1 MLSKV
6 KLLNVL
12 LCCWIGICATS
23 CSITK
28 HLNEDDKVLKKV
40 KLKLDTDQKFSNK
53 RILEDRLYQL
63 SKQKPNTYLLGMPY
77 KVWLYNLRYEKYQT
91 DTLNFQIRNKVV
103 EQPTVFDSVSAAESV
118 QNIRGYLINRG
129 YFYSEV
135 NYSVKYRRKQFARLK
150 YNVKT
155 GNGFYI
161 NNVNFTTDS
170 TLNAQEFSIIN
181 NDLKKKS
188 LLLKRSQY
196 SHTIIGEERLRIV
209 TEMRN
214 KGYYHFGT
222 NNLTFILDT
231 LQSSVRLDD
240 EDSLTLDDKTIEFRR
255 RKRININALIHPSK
269 DSLAFQQFRFGSVT
283 VYPDYSENNMEYKEE
298 NILTNKQS
306 NIVFKYHNKY
316 INTGIL
322 EKKIFIKPG
331 NVYSE
336 NAYNQTIRQLND
348 LGIFQYVRILIEP
361 VMKDGIP
368 TLELDCKII
377 MGASPRYDFSTN
389 VEVSGG
395 DLYVLGT
402 AANVSITDKNFLKG
416 ANQLTA
422 TASYGLELG
431 QNKQLEGEHFIKQ
444 LYLFSQNTGLN
455 FRFTSPKFI
464 LPVNQNRFSASAMP
478 NTVIDAG
485 INNLIRQGYFS
496 LRSIN
501 AAWGYTWRET
511 ATKRWTVRPV
521 FVNMLHLSNISQ
533 SFRERMDSIPA
544 IGNSYQETFIEGE
557 NAEFIYNTQGKSR
570 NKYTWVKLGLEE
582 AGALMNGINS
592 LNSAAGGQRNLNF
605 AEYLRLDFDARQFYH
620 LRKTSFAFRFY
631 GGIGMPYGKSPVLPY
646 IKQYF
651 VGGAYSIR
659 GWRPRVLGPGSYYD
673 EASQQS
679 VDNLFIDQAGDIK
692 LEFNAEYRFPLLVMF
707 SGAVSINGA
716 MFVDAGNIWL
726 AKKDPRLEGAE
737 FRFSNLYQEIAV
749 SYGTGLRFDLGGFLV
764 LRLDGAVQAKKPY
777 IFNGNGGWTISD
789 TRLGN
794 ADWRRQNT
802 NINIAI
808 GYPF

>member
-6 KLLNVL
+6 KLINVI
-12 LCCWIGICATS
+12 LCCWMGIYTTS

-28 HLNEDDKVLKKV
+28 HLNEDDKVLKNV
-40 KLKLDTDQKFSNK
+40 KLQLDTDKKFSNK
-53 RILEDRLYQL
+53 RILEDRLYLL
-63 SKQKPNTYLLGMPY
+63 SKQKPNTYFLGMPY
-77 KVWLYNLRYEKYQT
+77 KVWLYNLRYQQYQT
-91 DTLNFQIRNKVV
+91 DSLNFQIRNKVV
-103 EQPTVFDSVSAAESV
+103 EQPVVFDSASAQESV
-118 QNIRGYLINRG
+118 RNIKDYLINRG
-129 YFYSEV
+129 YFYSDV
-135 NYSVKYRRKQFARLK
+135 NFSVKYKRKKYAKLK
-150 YNVKT
+150 YAIKT
-155 GNGFYI
+155 GNGYYI
-161 NNVNFTTDS
+161 NNVDYTADS
-170 TLNAQEFSIIN
+170 ALISAEFSKIIN
-181 NDLKKKS
+181 EIRKNS
-188 LLLKRSQY
+188 LLQKRSQY
-196 SHTIIGEERLRIV
+196 SHTVIGEERLRIV

-214 KGYYHFGT
+214 KGYYNFGT

-231 LQSSVRLDD
+231 LQSSIKLDD
-240 EDSLTLDDKTIEFRR
+240 IDSSNLDEQSLAFFK
-255 RKRININALIHPSK
+255 KKKININTLIHPSK
-269 DSLAFQQFRFGSVT
+269 DSMAFKQFTFGSVT
-283 VYPDYSENNMEYKEE
+283 VYPDYLEE
-298 NILTNKQS
+298 NLAYSEVNTITSKQS
-306 NIVFKYHNKY
+306 NIVFKFHNRF

-336 NAYNQTIRQLND
+336 DAYNQTIRQIND
-348 LGIFQYVRILIEP
+348 LGNFQYVRVLIEP
-361 VMKDGIP
+361 VIIDGVP
-368 TLELDCKII
+368 TTTLDCKIL

-389 VEVSGG
+389 VEISGG

-422 TASYGLELG
+422 TTSYGLELG
-431 QNKQLEGEHFIKQ
+431 QNKQLEGENFFKQ

-464 LPVNQNRFSASAMP
+464 LPINQNKFSASAMP
-478 NTVIDAG
+478 NTVVDAG

-501 AAWGYTWRET
+501 AAWGYTWKET

-521 FVNMLHLSNISQ
+521 FVNMLKLSNVSA
-533 SFRERMDSIPA
+533 SFKERMDSIPA

-557 NAEFIYNTQGKSR
+557 NVEFIYNTQGKSR
-570 NKYTWVKLGLEE
+570 YKYSWVKLGIEE
-582 AGALMNGINS
+582 AGAIMNGING
-592 LNSAAGGQRNLNF
+592 LNTIVGGKGDLNF
-605 AEYLRLDFDARQFYH
+605 AEYLRLDFDARQYFH

-631 GGIGMPYGKSPVLPY
+631 GGVGMPYGQSPVLPY

-659 GWRPRVLGPGSYYD
+659 GWRPRVLGPGSFYD
-673 EASQQS
+673 ESSQQS

-692 LEFNAEYRFPLLVMF
+692 LELNAEYRFPLLVLF

-716 MFVDAGNIWL
+716 FFVDAGNIWL
-726 AKKDPRLEGAE
+726 AKKDHRLEGAE
-737 FRFSNLYQEIAV
+737 FKIGNLYQEIAV

-777 IFNGNGGWTISD
+777 IFNGNGGWTINQTNFSS
-789 TRLGN
+789 
-794 ADWRRQNT
+794 AHWRRQNT